1 MTAIEGKN
9 DGATGAGAGIHQP
22 RSVRMARAMALVMVA
37 AFFALSMVVHANGA
51 WQAGSDQA
59 QAYLPPEPSC
69 KDFVT
74 AETIVWSANRYWLG
88 GYLSAYNMLSHGNGN
103 IGGNADYEAM
113 IQWLVD
119 RCTKEPSL
127 SFLDAVTAL
136 IFALERRNP

>member
-1 MTAIEGKN
+1 
-9 DGATGAGAGIHQP
+9 
-22 RSVRMARAMALVMVA
+22 
-37 AFFALSMVVHANGA
+37 
-51 WQAGSDQA
+51 
-59 QAYLPPEPSC
+59 
-69 KDFVT
+69 
-74 AETIVWSANRYWLG
+74 VWSANRYWLS

-136 IFALERRNP
+136 ILALEQRNP